1 MKKVLLLLTLFVV
14 GIWVAWAQNR
24 PFIANWGA
32 NSKGE
37 LHLPVKG
44 TNWKLEVWK
53 DGNKVKSET
62 VEYSDE
68 NDKIHVVKDERIIG
82 NVFYDVWIYPEGV
95 EYIRCGSDK
104 AKETAKLLGRILD
117 WGNIQWT
124 SMERAFAGCTQLY
137 KLGQGEPDLSK
148 VKSCKEMF
156 KGCAPFN
163 SSLNTWNMENVEN
176 LENILDGC
184 KYYDFTMESWTLVSA
199 KKISFG
205 KVAKFSKN
213 TYERTII
220 GWANNPKTASD
231 VVFDAKDMLYSS
243 LEAKAAHDKLVKEK
257 GWTINGDKYI
267 LFKFHQPVYYCKVG
281 SSINVRMD
289 FAQGIEESAIRY
301 TVPIGDPVIKVKDQ
315 GTAEIGGL
323 TVGKATL
330 TAKVK
335 FGELDLETTC
345 EVIVNETGE
354 APSHKLILKQS
365 GTGAGMLNVRT
376 KNDDEK
382 IDLGEYNLPNGTKLL
397 VNVDYDKSLAT
408 LELQINNEN
417 KTSVL
422 DYGDY
427 ELTLD
432 RDYTIEAILTEIKQ
446 WKVEFAAAKN
456 GRMSVQGKNGAQ
468 LEAGKENKTPDGTL
482 IVVSLAADAGY
493 VLEAF
498 RVNKEVREIMGAT
511 HSFELKQDVRIDA
524 FFSKANERSVVLDV
538 VGGATNGT
546 VKIGHRILAEGVNKV
561 PKNSQQKVTV
571 KANEGYRVKSF
582 TIAGED
588 KLAEAEK
595 GVEVTF
601 DKVVDIAVEFEE
613 EMNKIHVN
621 WTEPEAEQGTIT
633 VHNHKNQAVSN
644 GGEVPI
650 HMTIK
655 VEVKP
660 TRKYNLV
667 ELKAGNV
674 NLLPTKKGNVYT
686 YVVETTDV
694 TLTYRFELKPVSQ
707 TVKVRFNIPAVTA
720 GTISVTDASGNNV
733 ANGGEVKKNSIITI
747 KAEPAAG
754 YTLKSLTANWKDL
767 MPKYNTETHSVT
779 YVVQEDD
786 VKIMVAFEKPAPT
799 PNEEEVEV
807 TLSVIGVLNGKVK
820 VGEQELV
827 SGVNKVKKGKRQK
840 VTAKADKGFRL
851 KTFTIGGISK
861 LAEANTGVDI
871 AFTRAVAIAVAFE
884 TTTQEE
890 GDKTVVL
897 TVVQPQDGAIVVKG
911 SDGKTLASGTKI
923 EKGTINITVTPNAQ
937 YELEWLKINEED
949 FTEKVNKET
958 RSVSYEVQA
967 DVTIRAKFKK
977 GADDPS
983 TAVED
988 AFLANVIVAPNPFT
1002 RALRIMGNEVSGV
1015 RYELFNAQGVVVRAG
1030 SVDTTEVVI
1039 DTEELVSGLYWVRLS
1054 DGKGAM
1060 RVYRVV
1066 KQ

>member
-14 GIWVAWAQNR
+14 GIWVALAQNR
-24 PFIANWGA
+24 PFIAYWGA

-68 NDKIHVVKDERIIG
+68 NDKIHVVQGLIG
-82 NVFYDVWIYPEGV
+82 DVSYDVWIYPEGV

-124 SMERAFAGCTQLY
+124 SMERAFAGCTQLHRA
-137 KLGQGEPDLSK
+137 GQGEPDLSK

-163 SSLNTWNMENVEN
+163 TSLNTWNMENVEN

-184 KYYDFTMESWTLVSA
+184 KYYDFTMESWTLASA

-205 KVAKFSKN
+205 KMAKFSKN

-281 SSINVRMD
+281 SSINVGVD
-289 FAQGIEESAIRY
+289 FADGIEESKIRY
-301 TVPIGDPVIKVKDQ
+301 TTPVGNQVIKVLDQ
-315 GTAEIGGL
+315 ETAEIGGS

-335 FGELDLETTC
+335 YGELDLETTC
-345 EVIVNETGE
+345 EIIVNATGE
-354 APSHKLILKQS
+354 APKRQLVLMKS
-365 GTGAGMLNVRT
+365 GTGAGELNVRP
-376 KNDDEK
+376 KGGGAK
-382 IDLGEYNLPNGTKLL
+382 LDLATYEFTEGSKFL
-397 VNVDYDKSLAT
+397 VNVDYDKNLAT
-408 LELQINNEN
+408 LELYINNEN
-417 KTSVL
+417 KTSL
-422 DYGDY
+422 IGSGDY

-446 WKVEFAAAKN
+446 WKVEFAAPQN
-456 GRMSVQGKNGAQ
+456 GTMRVLGKDSAP
-468 LEAGKENKTPDGTL
+468 LEAGKENKTPDGSL
-482 IVVSLAADAGY
+482 IVAILEADAGY

-498 RVNKEVREIMGAT
+498 RINKNVKNVEADNT
-511 HSFELKQDVRIDA
+511 YSFELKQDAVLEA
-524 FFSKANERSVVLDV
+524 FFSKENESSVVLDIA
-538 VGGATNGT
+538 GGANGT
-546 VKIGHRILAEGVNKV
+546 VKVGNKSLREGINKV
-561 PKNSQQKVTV
+561 VKDSWQKVTV
-571 KANEGYRVKSF
+571 KVKEGYRLKRF
-582 TIAGED
+582 TIDGVN
-588 KLAEAEK
+588 KLDEAEK
-595 GVEVTF
+595 GVEVNF
-601 DKVVDIAVEFEE
+601 DKVVDIAVEFEKE
-613 EMNKIHVN
+613 TTKIHVN
-621 WTEPEAEQGTIT
+621 WTAPEVTEGTIT
-633 VHNHKNQAVSN
+633 VRNYENEEVSN
-644 GGEVPI
+644 GGEVVI
-650 HMTIK
+650 RTTIK
-655 VEVKP
+655 VEVIP
-660 TRKYNLV
+660 TKRYDLV

-674 NLLPTKKGNVYT
+674 NLLPTKKRNVYT
-686 YVVETTDV
+686 YIVETTDV
-694 TLTYRFELKPVSQ
+694 TLTYRFEPKPVPP
-707 TVKVRFNIPAVTA
+707 TVKVRFNVPAATE
-720 GTISVTDASGNNV
+720 GTITVTDAEGNVV
-733 ANGGEVKKNSIITI
+733 ANGGEVKKNTLITI
-747 KAEPAAG
+747 KAVPAANHS
-754 YTLKSLTANWKDL
+754 LKILRANRTNL
-767 MPKYNTETHSVT
+767 VPHYNASTHIAPFTVK
-779 YVVQEDD
+779 EDD
-786 VKIMVAFEKPAPT
+786 VTIVVMFK
-799 PNEEEVEV
+799 NDSSSQEEVTV
-807 TLSVIGVLNGKVK
+807 TLNVNGDLNGNVL
-820 VGEQELV
+820 VGSKELV
-827 SGVNKVKKGKRQK
+827 SGPNKVKKGKRQK
-840 VTAKADKGFRL
+840 VTAKANTGSRL
-851 KTFTIGGISK
+851 KTFTIDGVNK
-861 LAEANTGVDI
+861 LAEARTGVDI
-871 AFTRAVAIAVAFE
+871 AFTRAVTIAVEFE
-884 TTTQEE
+884 AITQEE

-897 TVVQPQDGAIVVKG
+897 TIVQPQDGVLEVVKA
-911 SDGKTLASGTKI
+911 SDGKTLKSGTKI
-923 EKGTINITVTPNAQ
+923 EKGAINITVRPNEQ
-937 YELEWLKINEED
+937 YELEWLKVNEED
-949 FTEKVNKET
+949 FTAKVNKQT
-958 RSVSYEVQA
+958 HCMQYEVKA

-1039 DTEELVSGLYWVRLS
+1039 DTEELVSGFYWVRLS
-1054 DGKGAM
+1054 DAKGAT

>member
-14 GIWVAWAQNR
+14 GIWVALAQNR
-24 PFIANWGA
+24 PFIAYWGA

-68 NDKIHVVKDERIIG
+68 NDKIHVVQGLIG
-82 NVFYDVWIYPEGV
+82 DVSYDVWIYPEGV

-124 SMERAFAGCTQLY
+124 SMERAFAGCSQLHRA
-137 KLGQGEPDLSK
+137 GQGEPDLSK

-163 SSLNTWNMENVEN
+163 TSLNTWNMENVED
-176 LENILDGC
+176 LENMFDGC
-184 KYYDFTMESWTLVSA
+184 GEYTYHMASWTLASA

-205 KVAKFSKN
+205 KVAKFNKDA
-213 TYERTII
+213 YEQTII

-231 VVFDAKDMLYSS
+231 VVFDAKGMLYSS
-243 LEAKAAHDKLVKEK
+243 LEAKAARDKLVKEK
-257 GWTINGDKYI
+257 RWTITGDKYI

-289 FAQGIEESAIRY
+289 FADGIEESAILY
-301 TVPIGDPVIKVKDQ
+301 TTPVGNQVIKVLDQ
-315 GTAEIGGL
+315 ETAEIKGL
-323 TVGKATL
+323 EVGKATL

-335 FGELDLETTC
+335 YGELDLETTC

-365 GTGAGMLNVRT
+365 GSMDAGMLNVRT
-376 KNDDEK
+376 KKDGER
-382 IDLGEYNLPNGTKLL
+382 IDLGEYDLPEGTELL

-432 RDYTIEAILTEIKQ
+432 QDYTIEAILTEIKQ
-446 WKVEFAAAKN
+446 WKVEFAAVKN
-456 GRMSVQGKNGAQ
+456 GRMSVQGKDGAQ

-524 FFSKANERSVVLDV
+524 FFSKANERTVVLDV

-546 VKIGHRILAEGVNKV
+546 VKLGQRILTEGVNKV
-561 PKNSQQKVTV
+561 PKNSQQKVVTV
-571 KANEGYRVKSF
+571 KANEGYHVKSF
-582 TIAGED
+582 TVAGED
-588 KLAEAEK
+588 KLAELEK

-613 EMNKIHVN
+613 ETNKIHVN
-621 WTEPEAEQGTIT
+621 WTEPEAEQGTLV

-650 HMTIK
+650 HTTIK

-733 ANGGEVKKNSIITI
+733 ANGGEVKKNTIITI

-767 MPKYNTETHSVT
+767 MPKYNTTTHSVT

-871 AFTRAVAIAVAFE
+871 AFTRAVAIAVAFDA
-884 TTTQEE
+884 TTQEE

-911 SDGKTLASGTKI
+911 SDGKTLTSGTKI

-958 RSVSYEVQA
+958 HSVQYEVQA

-1039 DTEELVSGLYWVRLS
+1039 DTEELVSGFYWVRLS
-1054 DGKGAM
+1054 DAKGAT